1 MKAEKGDF
9 KMTMAIKYKAEI
21 ESILNCNRELIST
34 FYARLVLGYEGKK
47 ESRLY
52 IDLNSLDVFFVTSS
66 FSSKNSNSANSPSW
80 YQLDYNNGQGIGLS
94 KQDEKVFLNTPDAL
108 LSGLHNYLK
117 SYLIPRLVEA
127 LEQRTKRIK

>member
-1 MKAEKGDF
+1 
-9 KMTMAIKYKAEI
+9 MTMAINYKAEI

-52 IDLNSLDVFFVTSS
+52 IDLNSLDLFFVTSS
-66 FSSKNSNSANSPSW
+66 ISSNKTKGTNSPSW
-80 YQLDYNNGQGIGLS
+80 YQLDYNNGRGIGLS
-94 KQDEKVFLNTPDAL
+94 KQEEKVFLNAPNAL
-108 LSGLHNYLK
+108 LSGLKNYLK

>member
-1 MKAEKGDF
+1 
-9 KMTMAIKYKAEI
+9 MTMAIKYKAEI

-52 IDLNSLDVFFVTSS
+52 IDLNSLDLFFVTSS
-66 FSSKNSNSANSPSW
+66 VSSKNSNSANSPSW

-94 KQDEKVFLNTPDAL
+94 KQEEKVFLNTPNAQ
-108 LSGLHNYLK
+108 LSGLRNYLK